1 MSSDIVPAA
10 ANLPAHP
17 DTLISDSTRDR
28 IERSVPENTRLA
40 YERQWNAF
48 TAWCATADRSCLPA
62 TAETLAEYVS
72 HLADLDRAPST
83 IEQAI
88 AAVRTIHRQQGHQA
102 QPDTAGA
109 LAVLKAHKRDR
120 AAAGK
125 RKRKAPPVTLAPLR
139 AMIDATDPDTLAGLR
154 DRVLLVLGFAM
165 MARRS
170 ELAALRIEDLSFT
183 DDGLTVLIR
192 ASKTDQDAVGTEVNI
207 PRGSHPDT
215 DPVRV
220 VQAWLD
226 ALALTAKESVKRESD
241 PDRKAELLKA
251 VTSGPLLRRINRW
264 GRKLQGDGGMSGAA
278 VNERVQALAMAA
290 GLEGAKQ
297 FTAHGLRAGGP
308 TEAAKKKTPVA
319 FIAEHGR
326 WSAKSPQVHE
336 YVRAVDKWEDNP
348 MRGIGL

>member
-1 MSSDIVPAA
+1 MSSDIVPATV
-10 ANLPAHP
+10 NLPAHP
-17 DTLISDSTRDR
+17 DNLISDSTRDR

-40 YERQWNAF
+40 YERQWTAF
-48 TAWCATADRSCLPA
+48 SAWCSTAGRTPLPA
-62 TAETLAEYVS
+62 TPETLAEYVS

-88 AAVRTIHRQQGHQA
+88 AAIRTLHRHNGHRG
-102 QPDTAGA
+102 QPDTDGA
-109 LAVLKAHKRDR
+109 LAVLKVHKRDR

-139 AMIDATDPDTLAGLR
+139 AMIETTDPDTLAGRR
-154 DRVLLVLGFAM
+154 DRALLVLGFAL

-170 ELAALRIEDLSFT
+170 ELAALQISDVRFT

-192 ASKTDQDAVGTEVNI
+192 TSKTDQDAVGAEVNV
-207 PRGSHPDT
+207 PHGTHPDT

-220 VQAWLD
+220 VRAWLD
-226 ALALTAKESVKRESD
+226 ALAAQQATE
-241 PDRKAELLKA
+241 
-251 VTSGPLLRRINRW
+251 GPLLRRVNRW
-264 GRKLQGDGGMSGAA
+264 GTLQPGGLSGAA
-278 VNERVQALAMAA
+278 INERVQALASAA
-290 GLEGAKQ
+290 GLPGADY

-308 TEAAKKKTPVA
+308 TEAAKAGHPVS

-326 WSAKSPQVHE
+326 WSKSSPQVLE
-336 YVRAVDKWEDNP
+336 YIRPVDRWRDNP

>member
-10 ANLPAHP
+10 VNLPAHP
-17 DTLISDSTRDR
+17 DNQISDSTRDR
-28 IERSVPENTRLA
+28 IERSVPENTRAA
-40 YERQWNAF
+40 YERQWNTF
-48 TAWCATADRSCLPA
+48 TAWCLTAGRTPLPA

-83 IEQAI
+83 IEQGI
-88 AAVRTIHRQQGHQA
+88 AAIRTIHRHSGRRG
-102 QPDTAGA
+102 QPETDGA
-109 LAVLKAHKRDR
+109 LAVLKVHKRDR
-120 AAAGK
+120 ADAGK

-139 AMIDATDPDTLAGLR
+139 AMIETTDAETLAGLR

-170 ELAALRIEDLSFT
+170 ELAALHVSDISFT

-192 ASKTDQDAVGTEVNI
+192 SSKTDQEAAGAEVVI
-207 PRGSHPDT
+207 PTGSHPDT

-226 ALALTAKESVKRESD
+226 ALAKQKS
-241 PDRKAELLKA
+241 P

-264 GRKLQGDGGMSGAA
+264 GQLQPGEMSGAA
-278 VNERVQALAMAA
+278 VNEAVQRLAKAA
-290 GLEGAKQ
+290 DLKNADY

-308 TEAAKKKTPVA
+308 TEAAKAGHPVS
-319 FIAEHGR
+319 FIADHGR
-326 WSAKSPQVHE
+326 WSKNSPQVLE
-336 YVRAVDKWEDNP
+336 YIRAVDRWKDNP